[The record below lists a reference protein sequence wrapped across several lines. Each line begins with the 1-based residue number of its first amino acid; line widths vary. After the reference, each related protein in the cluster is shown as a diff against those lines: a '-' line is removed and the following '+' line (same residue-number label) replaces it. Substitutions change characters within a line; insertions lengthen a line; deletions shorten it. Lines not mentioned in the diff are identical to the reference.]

1 MSKVVNQ
8 IKIDTYE
15 INQLFFHQEE
25 FLPTDTQYTSYKI
38 KLDVWQPDPAHHK
51 LNFIEYIFVVFD
63 IQQLN
68 KKDDTDFD
76 SEKICGLIQA
86 NGYDL
91 WDRQSYIY
99 YNRVLPLQ
107 CENLYDEQTNNL
119 LQNMVR
125 NKDNDNLK
133 KVLFFPFR
141 SEKNGYKLDVGP
153 NINGNREI
161 PSNRID
167 NLQLNLYKIGMQGK
181 IDIFMRVTNKNSENI
196 DKINYSHI

>member
-15 INQLFFHQEE
+15 INQTFFHQEE
-25 FLPTDTQYTSYKI
+25 FLDIYYTNYKI

-51 LNFIEYIFVVFD
+51 LNFIEYILVVFD
-63 IQQLN
+63 NQQLN
-68 KKDDTDFD
+68 KKDDADLD
-76 SEKICGLIQA
+76 EKMYGLVQA

-91 WDRQSYIY
+91 WGRLEYIY

-107 CENLYDEQTNNL
+107 CENLYDSETNNL

-167 NLQLNLYKIGMQGK
+167 NLQLNLYEIGMQGK
-181 IDIFMRVTNKNSENI
+181 IDIFIRMTDKNSENI